1 MHLTYDQI
9 QILSEAFEN
18 AGIPRN
24 EGLQRLSSEIKSL
37 KVKSGQDDYWEKFR
51 HNTAALIVS
60 TQRLH
65 MIQEYD
71 VQEAIKTTD
80 LLIKELQ
87 KPVDQHERPNTNNPI
102 LL

>member
-1 MHLTYDQI
+1 MYFTKEQLT
-9 QILSEAFEN
+9 ILSEALDKIG
-18 AGIPRN
+18 AIRN
-24 EGLQRLSSEIKSL
+24 EALSQLASEL
-37 KVKSGQDDYWEKFR
+37 KNLPVKSNQDDYWEKFR

-87 KPVDQHERPNTNNPI
+87 KPVDQHERPNTNDPI
-102 LL
+102 LQ

>member
-1 MHLTYDQI
+1 MNLTDEQVKALTDALE
-9 QILSEAFEN
+9 QILILRDRSLKQLA
-18 AGIPRN
+18 
-24 EGLQRLSSEIKSL
+24 SEIKSL

-87 KPVDQHERPNTNNPI
+87 KPVDQHERPNTNDPI
-102 LL
+102 LQ